1 MVGFGGPM
9 VVITLGLELFLLG
22 GLGQN
27 NRTRDNFTVMIND
40 LAASAM
46 LFGILKDDRGSK
58 KDR

>member
-1 MVGFGGPM
+1 M